1 MVVGFGGTGETPVD
15 EEDDA
20 EPATVNEDVKQNA
33 ALVVQRVTRE
43 LTQSCRVEG
52 EVLRNRRAGLSDCAA
67 NGVVSSS
74 LMLSLTRIQ
83 QSLVL

>member
-1 MVVGFGGTGETPVD
+1 M
-15 EEDDA
+15 
-20 EPATVNEDVKQNA
+20 VNEDLKKKA
-33 ALVVQRVTRE
+33 ALAVQRVTGE

-52 EVLRNRRAGLSDCAA
+52 AVLQNRRVGLSDCAA

>member
-1 MVVGFGGTGETPVD
+1 MTFGLCRESSDADGD
-15 EEDDA
+15 EEDDDA
-20 EPATVNEDVKQNA
+20 AVDEAVKRKA
-33 ALVVQRVTRE
+33 ALAVQKVTCE
-43 LTQSCRVEG
+43 LTQSSRVRGDLIE
-52 EVLRNRRAGLSDCAA
+52 NRCVGLSDCAA